1 MWFFLLSKEE
11 VEDYNRIKNV
21 EESVLFR
28 KNLIVI
34 MSLKVIIYGGSG
46 VVVCKVGVVLKWF
59 VFDVFFLIE
68 ERFVVFSERYV
79 NLKVKIGGNDD
90 KKKFIEFFFNLV
102 EKNDSGLFIED
113 ILI

>member
-1 MWFFLLSKEE
+1 MF
-11 VEDYNRIKNV
+11 
-21 EESVLFR
+21 
-28 KNLIVI
+28 
-34 MSLKVIIYGGSG
+34 
-46 VVVCKVGVVLKWF
+46 
-59 VFDVFFLIE
+59 FFLIE

-113 ILI
+113 ILIQLKCWMMVESILV